1 MWSINLLSESFKYV
15 APVAF
20 TFHDGS
26 INCKFA
32 TTYSTGYAEFT
43 FHNVSI
49 NTKKLVDFGKSCLDL
64 FTFHNVSINT
74 RTAEA
79 DETDGD
85 NFTFH
90 NVSINTAP

>member
-49 NTKKLVDFGKSCLDL
+49 NTDVLLDL
-64 FTFHNVSINT
+64 LPEV
-74 RTAEA
+74 TA
-79 DETDGD
+79 TLHSTMFLLIQVLLM
-85 NFTFH
+85 NL
-90 NVSINTAP
+90 

>member
-49 NTKKLVDFGKSCLDL
+49 NTDHSAGQPAVYVTLHSTMFLLIQRRNIDD
-64 FTFHNVSINT
+64 I
-74 RTAEA
+74 
-79 DETDGD
+79 
-85 NFTFH
+85 
-90 NVSINTAP
+90 

>member
-49 NTKKLVDFGKSCLDL
+49 NTDHSEGQPAVYVPLHSTMFLL
-64 FTFHNVSINT
+64 ILYLHI
-74 RTAEA
+74 
-79 DETDGD
+79 
-85 NFTFH
+85 
-90 NVSINTAP
+90 

>member
-49 NTKKLVDFGKSCLDL
+49 NTVLAYLVSWAVTC

-74 RTAEA
+74 HIAKA
-79 DETDGD
+79 
-85 NFTFH
+85 N
-90 NVSINTAP
+90 

>member
-43 FHNVSI
+43 FHYFSI
-49 NTKKLVDFGKSCLDL
+49 NMSMSWCPNSIFSF
-64 FTFHNVSINT
+64 FTFHK
-74 RTAEA
+74 
-79 DETDGD
+79 
-85 NFTFH
+85 
-90 NVSINTAP
+90 VSINTANSANEKTCTLGLYIPQCFY